1 MVGQLL
7 WYLQISKCSWPESV
21 LSRMSMSC
29 ASLWDLY
36 PEPLSPQLHDNLG
49 PDTTTTEER
58 RLRTRELWTL
68 PTLSE
73 AAGVWFWIMKTDYP
87 PTAACR
93 RVMHCDQTQCSR
105 CDVPRATCHVTR
117 VSILIAQ
124 TWSGAGNNLS
134 KFSFSILESEAK
146 QWAREFACKVLMSP
160 STEWGFSIT
169 IYIM

>member
-21 LSRMSMSC
+21 VSRMSMSC
-29 ASLWDLY
+29 ASLWDLC
-36 PEPLSPQLHDNLG
+36 PEPLSPQLHDNPAL
-49 PDTTTTEER
+49 DTTTTEER

-87 PTAACR
+87 LTAACR

-105 CDVPRATCHVTR
+105 CDVPRAMSHVSTFSLLR
-117 VSILIAQ
+117 HGAVQAT
-124 TWSGAGNNLS
+124 TWVNSPLVFWREKRDKGIRMQS
-134 KFSFSILESEAK
+134 AK
-146 QWAREFACKVLMSP
+146 SWCRLLLNEDFQ
-160 STEWGFSIT
+160 
-169 IYIM
+169 